1 MNNIIRHLG
10 VVEDVGDS
18 LIKVRITQ
26 TSACAS
32 CKMAG
37 ACNASES
44 KEKILSVS
52 RVGHEGIAKGD
63 NVVVA
68 VSQKA
73 GFTAV
78 LLSAVLPLALLVAV
92 LVAVYYA
99 TGNEAVAALSSLGSL
114 LPYYFL
120 IYLLRDKIGAKLALS
135 IEPVSTVQV
144 GAMANS

>member
-10 VVEDVGDS
+10 VVEEVGDN

-44 KEKILSVS
+44 KEKLLSVS
-52 RVGHEGIAKGD
+52 RVGHEGISKGD
-63 NVVVA
+63 KVVVA

-78 LLSAVLPLALLVAV
+78 LLSAVLPLAVLVAV
-92 LVAVYYA
+92 LVSVYYA

-114 LPYYFL
+114 LPYYL
-120 IYLLRDKIGAKLALS
+120 VIYLFRDNIGAKLALS
-135 IEPVSTVQV
+135 IESASTMQV
-144 GAMANS
+144 GAIAKR